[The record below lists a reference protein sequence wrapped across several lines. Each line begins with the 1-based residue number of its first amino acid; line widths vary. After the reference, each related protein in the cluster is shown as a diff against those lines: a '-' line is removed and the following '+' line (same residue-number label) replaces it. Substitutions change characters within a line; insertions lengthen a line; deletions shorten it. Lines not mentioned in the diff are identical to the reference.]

1 MILEVIATKVVVEAF
16 FSMSVHL
23 VMQFM
28 DSIEAIC
35 TSFNK
40 LALDHPNE
48 YLKVHNGTRGQLIEL
63 YFILL

>member
-1 MILEVIATKVVVEAF
+1 MSFFLILEVIATKVVVEAF
-16 FSMSVHL
+16 FPMSFHL

-28 DSIEAIC
+28 DSIEALC

-48 YLKVHNGTRGQLIEL
+48 YLKAHNGTRGCL
-63 YFILL
+63 